1 MSTIADNL
9 RRVEDRIMDAAVRA
23 GRPREEITLVAVSK
37 TQPVAAIDEVLRAG
51 VAVLGE
57 NRVQEAEEKFGAL
70 TGSASWH
77 LVGHLQRNKVKKA
90 LEMFEL
96 IQSVDS
102 LRLAREIGK
111 RAVAIGSTGRVL
123 IQVNTSGSESQFGL
137 PPDEAADL
145 VARASEVEGIRIEGL
160 MTIGAFLP
168 DPEAVRP
175 CFARLRELSDRIS
188 GARIAGVSM
197 DTVSMGMTSDF
208 EVAIEEGA
216 TLVRVGTAIFGARS
230 G

>member
-1 MSTIADNL
+1 M
-9 RRVEDRIMDAAVRA
+9 
-23 GRPREEITLVAVSK
+23 AVSK
-37 TQPVAAIDEVLRAG
+37 TQPVSAIEAALRAG
-51 VAVLGE
+51 VTTLGE

-70 TGSASWH
+70 AAPATWH

-111 RAVAIGSTGRVL
+111 RAVASGSTSRVL
-123 IQVNTSGSESQFGL
+123 LQVNTSGAESQFGL
-137 PPDEAADL
+137 QPEEAFDL
-145 VARASEVEGIRIEGL
+145 VSQASEVEGIRIEGL

-168 DPEAVRP
+168 DPESVRP
-175 CFARLRELSDRIS
+175 CFVLLREVRDRIS
-188 GARIAGVSM
+188 EARIPGVAM
-197 DTVSMGMTSDF
+197 DTLSMGMTSDF